1 MEKDKNFFQGH
12 ARFAEFRKS
21 LGLTQ
26 QAAADKFGVTRVT
39 WGQCERGNAM
49 PSGEVLSELALLGAD
64 VNYILTGITG
74 DAQAL
79 RDRKQA
85 RIENAINAG
94 LDIEKVRA
102 HEATHA
108 PESIEAIVA
117 LLHQCKASDRAAVHA
132 LLSSIVIAQKN
143 SAKQQA

>member
-1 MEKDKNFFQGH
+1 MGKDKNFFQGH

-64 VNYILTGITG
+64 VNYILTGELSAASLG
-74 DAQAL
+74 SDE
-79 RDRKQA
+79 KQ
-85 RIENAINAG
+85 
-94 LDIEKVRA
+94 
-102 HEATHA
+102 
-108 PESIEAIVA
+108 
-117 LLHQCKASDRAAVHA
+117 LLELFRAAPLAVKMAAVGALQGASLAQTTVSQQNHA
-132 LLSSIVIAQKN
+132 QGSVQVGYVAGNNKVF
-143 SAKQQA
+143 KK